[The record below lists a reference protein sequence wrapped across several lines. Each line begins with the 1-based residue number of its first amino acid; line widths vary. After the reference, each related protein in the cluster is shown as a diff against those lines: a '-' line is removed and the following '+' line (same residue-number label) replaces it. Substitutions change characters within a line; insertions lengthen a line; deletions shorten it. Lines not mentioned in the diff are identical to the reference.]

1 MCSKLPNIF
10 TPFAVLSS
18 LIQLNPLYHSPILDI
33 THMRKVTSLSLLHGR
48 HIQISEQ
55 VSLGMSLPIVAIH
68 LKDIGGLV
76 VEVQKTNFLS
86 CRHTSKGDMSC
97 QSQKIL

>member
-10 TPFAVLSS
+10 TSFAVLSS
-18 LIQLNPLYHSPILDI
+18 LIQLNPLYHCPILDI

-55 VSLGMSLPIVAIH
+55 VSLGMSLSIVTIH

-76 VEVQKTNFLS
+76 VKELDRKQ
-86 CRHTSKGDMSC
+86 TS
-97 QSQKIL
+97 